1 MRKLLRGPRRLY
13 ALLGVLSAA
22 TAVGV
27 GLAVSM
33 GGAADQPSSEF
44 TVNAKHV
51 SAKVVA
57 SQNIDVSSLP
67 QLAQGESTGTT
78 QALKPLL
85 PLSGKLGENGSTA
98 VPTASQVIADTPIG
112 ATPGGATF

>member
-1 MRKLLRGPRRLY
+1 MDIGSTRNAGRVLTESRSATAGEGGCAASPAAGTGKSRGEGENLMGKLLRGPRRLY
-13 ALLGVLSAA
+13 ALLGMLSAA

-51 SAKVVA
+51 SAK
-57 SQNIDVSSLP
+57 
-67 QLAQGESTGTT
+67 
-78 QALKPLL
+78 
-85 PLSGKLGENGSTA
+85 
-98 VPTASQVIADTPIG
+98 
-112 ATPGGATF
+112 